1 MRVDQAGLPEILT
14 EVQLENILQAT
25 DAVQIGHHWRL
36 QFLLDL
42 SLTGVL
48 VSFVPAS
55 SAPANH
61 SGEVVIEHSSL
72 GFSVLSQTG
81 PADSRVRLD

>member
-1 MRVDQAGLPEILT
+1 MKLPTNGLPEILT

-48 VSFVPAS
+48 VSFVKAS
-55 SAPANH
+55 SAPANQR
-61 SGEVVIEHSSL
+61 GEVVI
-72 GFSVLSQTG
+72 
-81 PADSRVRLD
+81 